1 MSTICFTL
9 TGFSHLYRS
18 LLRFYRMNV
27 HEAKELIYYLN
38 TANLDSLR
46 YSVPH
51 MTLTESTPIEFDR
64 CMDRSA
70 RPYRTE
76 VQFYKAMEALNRNIY
91 REAITAEQRGALL
104 KMRCIMREVESAFF
118 KCFGMDISDGRTVY
132 AACANQLVPE
142 DNEPSVCLMKD
153 WMELTG
159 A

>member
-1 MSTICFTL
+1 MPTICFTL

-18 LLRFYRMNV
+18 MLRFCRMNV

-46 YSVPH
+46 FSAPGI
-51 MTLTESTPIEFDR
+51 TPTEATPIEFDR
-64 CMDRSA
+64 FMDRSA

-76 VQFYKAMEALNRNIY
+76 VQFYKAMEALNRNIS

-104 KMRCIMREVESAFF
+104 KMRCIMREIESAFY
-118 KCFGMDISDGRTVY
+118 KCFGMDISDRRTVY
-132 AACANQLVPE
+132 AACAGQLMP
-142 DNEPSVCLMKD
+142 DANEPSVCLMQD
-153 WMELTG
+153 WLTLTS